1 MVLEEAAILP
11 RMGARERRPESDSLA
26 AALAPHR
33 ELVRLD
39 DPPDATLDG
48 GDVLH
53 VGDTLY
59 VGWSG
64 RTNHAG
70 LRAFAHLVLPYGYKV
85 KAVEVRGCL
94 HLKTACTWL
103 GDELLL
109 VNPRWVRLGRV
120 RGLRALAV
128 DPAEPFAANA
138 LRVGDTVLLQA
149 SCPRTA
155 ERVAAAGYDV
165 RTLDISE
172 FARAEAGLTCLSLI
186 LD

>member
-1 MVLEEAAILP
+1 MMGLAARVGLLVLLLRAVLE
-11 RMGARERRPESDSLA
+11 
-26 AALAPHR
+26 
-33 ELVRLD
+33 V
-39 DPPDATLDG
+39 
-48 GDVLH
+48 VQQ
-53 VGDTLY
+53 
-59 VGWSG
+59 
-64 RTNHAG
+64 
-70 LRAFAHLVLPYGYKV
+70 
-85 KAVEVRGCL
+85 
-94 HLKTACTWL
+94 WL

-138 LRVGDTVLLQA
+138 LRVGDTVRPQA